1 SLQAANAIDGAKT
14 LPELQA
20 FIQLQNV

>member
-1 SLQAANAIDGAKT
+1 QAANAIDGAKT